1 MKNLLILLC
10 FFLIGTACAQA
21 SYTFVFLNKKPDA
34 DQLPKEEVAKIMEGH
49 MANMGRL
56 AKEGKLVA
64 AGPFEGGGGIFILK
78 TSSVEEAKAWIG
90 TDPGIKAKRWDVE
103 LYPYKPRHGSICP
116 VSEPYEMVE
125 YSFVRFEAL
134 VSKFTASTYPQIIRK
149 HDDYLK
155 QLANTGNVVTE
166 GIFGDHDGGILVMK
180 GEVHRDIF
188 ETDPGVQEGLLE
200 LEIKKLYIAKGSF
213 CEK

>member
-1 MKNLLILLC
+1 MKNLLILLS
-10 FFLIGTACAQA
+10 FFLVGATYAQA
-21 SYTFVFLNKKPDA
+21 PYTFVFLNKKPDA
-34 DQLPKEEVAKIMEGH
+34 DQLPKEQVAKIMEGH
-49 MANMGRL
+49 MANMDRL

-64 AGPFEGGGGIFILK
+64 AGPFHGGGGIFIMK
-78 TSSVEEAKAWIG
+78 TSSVDEARTWIS
-90 TDPGIKAKRWDVE
+90 TDPGIQANRWNVE
-103 LYPYKPRHGSICP
+103 LYPYQPRQGSVCT

-125 YSFVRFEAL
+125 YSFVRFNAV
-134 VSKFTASTYPQIIRK
+134 VSKFTASTYPQIMKK
-149 HDDYLK
+149 HDDYLR

-180 GEVHRDIF
+180 GEVQRDIF

-200 LEIKKLYIAKGSF
+200 LDIKKLYIARGSF